1 MDVKYKQLVDYDNYF
16 IKKPEGD
23 AAVDLRLVGLDE
35 VVYCKDYESR
45 EITDPVTMGKLSTG
59 HGTENYLFE
68 YGKIYSVHT
77 GISTEFD
84 DGYVGKISLRSS
96 FGLQGFVMMNAP
108 GLVDSQFRGEI
119 LVTIALIAKKRSVL
133 VPKWYRLAQMTI
145 ESHQAINLMQVSNL
159 TETERGLGGFGS
171 TGAV

>member
-1 MDVKYKQLVDYDNYF
+1 MDVKYKQLVHYDNYF
-16 IKKPEGD
+16 TKKPEGD

-35 VVYCKDYESR
+35 VVYCKDYETR
-45 EITDPVTMGKLSTG
+45 EIGDPVTMDHIRTEY
-59 HGTENYLFE
+59 GTEDYLFE

-96 FGLQGFVMMNAP
+96 FGRQGFVMMNAP

-119 LVTIALIAKKRSVL
+119 LVTVALIAIKRSVL
-133 VPKWYRLAQMTI
+133 VPKWCRLAQMTI
-145 ESHQAINLMQVSNL
+145 ESHQPINLVRVSDL
-159 TETERGLGGFGS
+159 TETERGVGGFGS